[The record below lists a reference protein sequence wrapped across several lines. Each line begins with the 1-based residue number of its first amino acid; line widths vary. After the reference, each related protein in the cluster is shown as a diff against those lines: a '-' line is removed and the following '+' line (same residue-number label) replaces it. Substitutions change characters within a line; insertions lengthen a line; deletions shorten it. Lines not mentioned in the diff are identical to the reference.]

1 MWGFESFSRCHEY
14 TLDLLL
20 NQVYTLF
27 SACKLLK
34 KLSIPAES
42 LEFPFLFPFPGIK
55 TNYMWSKYYAEA
67 LEEAEENGEGWGYLD
82 EKHLEVW
89 LESEEEKWM
98 EDADERF
105 PDWYYDKHYPDWKSS
120 LYEEWLEEEAS

>member
-1 MWGFESFSRCHEY
+1 M
-14 TLDLLL
+14 
-20 NQVYTLF
+20 
-27 SACKLLK
+27 
-34 KLSIPAES
+34 
-42 LEFPFLFPFPGIK
+42 
-55 TNYMWSKYYAEA
+55 
-67 LEEAEENGEGWGYLD
+67 D

-105 PDWYYDKHYPDWKSS
+105 PDWYYDNHEPDWKSS

>member
-1 MWGFESFSRCHEY
+1 
-14 TLDLLL
+14 
-20 NQVYTLF
+20 
-27 SACKLLK
+27 
-34 KLSIPAES
+34 
-42 LEFPFLFPFPGIK
+42 
-55 TNYMWSKYYAEA
+55 MWSKYYAEA